1 MSSQSLKIDI
11 RNLHSSLSLS
21 DNKDDYSGWDLFIEQ
36 LYDLPLECICEKF
49 INELTRTLL
58 VLPTVE
64 LSAFMKMFAFQPG
77 KVRPDDETC
86 LYLFYLL
93 LYIL

>member
-1 MSSQSLKIDI
+1 M
-11 RNLHSSLSLS
+11 NLHSSLSHS
-21 DNKDDYSGWDLFIEQ
+21 DNKNDYNGWDSFIEQ
-36 LYDLPLECICEKF
+36 LYNLPLECICEKF

-64 LSAFMKMFAFQPG
+64 LSAFMKIFAFQSG

-86 LYLFYLL
+86 LYPLFLFWTPDL
-93 LYIL
+93 WSERVL